1 LRLYFRDYAGPANRD
16 PVVCLPGLTRNS
28 RDFEALAG
36 WVSVERRVLCPDLR
50 GRGESQYDPDWTN
63 YNPAQYAAD
72 TWRLLDDLK
81 IDRVAIVGTSL
92 GGWLSMLMSH
102 QQPGRVGAVVLNDI
116 GPEANPEGIARV
128 VAGAGNLDRVATFE
142 QAVVQ
147 AKRFYDIAFPD
158 WTEPQWQ
165 SYVAI
170 TYRETVH
177 GDYDLNFDRK
187 IGHAAREGA
196 SGLDIDPWDLFGSIN
211 GVPTLLIH
219 GALSDIL
226 TEDIIRKMCACK
238 SDLQVVRVPNRG
250 HAPLLNEKEAVDAIS
265 RFLQVA

>member
-1 LRLYFRDYAGPANRD
+1 MTRPFTECYYDSDDGLRLYFRDYAGPANRD

-147 AKRFYDIAFPD
+147 A
-158 WTEPQWQ
+158 
-165 SYVAI
+165 
-170 TYRETVH
+170 VH
-177 GDYDLNFDRK
+177 RGFHVLPLR
-187 IGHAAREGA
+187 
-196 SGLDIDPWDLFGSIN
+196 
-211 GVPTLLIH
+211 VLL
-219 GALSDIL
+219 
-226 TEDIIRKMCACK
+226 E
-238 SDLQVVRVPNRG
+238 RG
-250 HAPLLNEKEAVDAIS
+250 HGGQQQDGGDGQRDQQFQDGERGGAVDASAMGVDVHGVIMKRCTGGNCRNRS
-265 RFLQVA
+265 